1 MLSQLEPQPPAAIL
15 FDLDGTLF
23 DRDRA
28 VRDLFAAQHAAF
40 QSELGGVTSDAYV
53 ARLLEL
59 DAHGHADKRQVFG
72 VVVRELGLD
81 APLGDTLLEHFRASY
96 TNFGSTFVDAL
107 PTLRELRARGLEL
120 GLVTNGLARVQ
131 EDKIR
136 RLGLEPFF
144 KAVLISEREGVR
156 KPDRQIFER
165 ALERLGVPAKQAWHV
180 GDHPMADVAGAH
192 AAGLTAVWRYVPYW
206 PEPATCS
213 HIILELAELIAL
225 LDQPDQARVS

>member
-1 MLSQLEPQPPAAIL
+1 MRSSLEPKPPAAVL

-23 DRDRA
+23 DRERA

-40 QSELGGVTSDAYV
+40 QSELGGVTRHAYV

-59 DAHGHADKRQVFG
+59 DAHGHADKRQVFA
-72 VVVRELGLD
+72 VLVRELGLD
-81 APLGDTLLEHFRASY
+81 AELGQRLLEHFRSSY
-96 TNFGSTFVDAL
+96 TNFGSTFADAL

-120 GLVTNGLARVQ
+120 GLVTNGLVRVQ

-156 KPDRQIFER
+156 KPERQIFER
-165 ALERLGVPAKQAWHV
+165 ALGRLGVAAEQAWHV
-180 GDHPMADVAGAH
+180 GDHPVADVAGAH
-192 AAGLTAVWRYVPYW
+192 AAGLTAVWRYAPYW

-213 HIILELAELIAL
+213 HMILELAELITL